1 MPRAYSNDLRERVVA
16 AAGRG
21 LSASGAARIFGV
33 SISTAIRWTR
43 RVRDTGSAA
52 AKPCGGDTRSKLTD
66 HATWLME
73 LIKQQPDL
81 TLSEIQQRLRADKAV
96 VVGYGTVWRFFAS
109 RKISFKKMLHAAEQ
123 EREDVAQ
130 ARKAW
135 RQSQPS
141 LDPNKLVFIDETGTN
156 TAMVRQRGR
165 GPRGARVIGRVPYGH
180 WKTLTFVAGLR
191 AGSLT
196 APFVIDRPMNG
207 AIFQVY
213 LSKCL
218 APTLSPG
225 DIVVMD
231 NLPAHKLAAVR
242 EIIEAAGASLLYL
255 PPYSPDLNPIEQVFA
270 KLKALLRKAAKR
282 SITDL
287 WKQIG
292 KLLDEFTAQECRN
305 YLRNSGYAT

>member
-1 MPRAYSNDLRERVVA
+1 
-16 AAGRG
+16 
-21 LSASGAARIFGV
+21 
-33 SISTAIRWTR
+33 
-43 RVRDTGSAA
+43 
-52 AKPCGGDTRSKLTD
+52 
-66 HATWLME
+66 
-73 LIKQQPDL
+73 
-81 TLSEIQQRLRADKAV
+81 
-96 VVGYGTVWRFFAS
+96 
-109 RKISFKKMLHAAEQ
+109 MLHAAEQ
-123 EREDVAQ
+123 ERNDVAE

-135 RQSQPS
+135 RESQPS
-141 LDPNKLVFIDETGTN
+141 LDPTKLVFIDETGTN

-165 GPRGARVIGRVPYGH
+165 SPRGARVIGRVPYGH

-270 KLKALLRKAAKR
+270 KLKHMLPKAAARTKDAVWA
-282 SITDL
+282 T
-287 WKQIG
+287 IG
-292 KLLDEFTAQECRN
+292 SLLGTYTPQECAN
-305 YLRNSGYAT
+305 YVRNSGYNQT